1 MSARRERLD
10 CDPLARC
17 SQPRGVATGLWP
29 DGPNCRGWSLAPLV
43 HLGDVIEF
51 GADAAAVPCRWY
63 GYVVHADD
71 VSLTLVGPFDSP
83 NDAADDG
90 SDCSQPGRPPMPAR
104 CCGGPSPTE
113 PD

>member
-1 MSARRERLD
+1 M
-10 CDPLARC
+10 
-17 SQPRGVATGLWP
+17 ATGLWP

-51 GADAAAVPCRWY
+51 GADAAAAPCRWY

-90 SDCSQPGRPPMPAR
+90 SDSLPTWQAAHAGTLLRRTFADRTRLIHHKCSSIAI
-104 CCGGPSPTE
+104 CSI
-113 PD
+113 